1 MTITTS
7 TIDETLIISV
17 DRPPVNALDID
28 TIAKLEHVFA
38 VAAREAPVN
47 GVVLTGGGQ
56 VFSAGVDTRAFSGYS
71 RDQRHEMVRGITR
84 MVARLLAIPKPAGDQ
99 WARSWRRFRADAGL
113 RLSDCGGHKICK
125 TWHD

>member
-28 TIAKLEHVFA
+28 TIAKLEQVFA
-38 VAAREAPVN
+38 VVAREAPVN

-71 RDQRHEMVRGITR
+71 RDQRHE
-84 MVARLLAIPKPAGDQ
+84 
-99 WARSWRRFRADAGL
+99 W
-113 RLSDCGGHKICK
+113 CGV
-125 TWHD
+125 

>member
-38 VAAREAPVN
+38 VVALEAPVN

-56 VFSAGVDTRAFSGYS
+56 VFSAGVDTRAFS
-71 RDQRHEMVRGITR
+71 VT
-84 MVARLLAIPKPAGDQ
+84 AAISATK
-99 WARSWRRFRADAGL
+99 W
-113 RLSDCGGHKICK
+113 CGV
-125 TWHD
+125 